1 MAGPKFKVYK
11 IKRIRNMRFIKA
23 LSMLFLWLFVLGAI
37 WFLLLFIYIQYTL
50 PDPESIATRRV
61 GESTKIYDRTG
72 EVLLYD
78 IHGEEKRT
86 IIAWEKIPEYIKK
99 ATIASEDADFYTHKG
114 LDLRG
119 IIRAFLKDLRN
130 FEISQGGSTI
140 TQQLVKKAL
149 FGDEKTITRK
159 VKEILVAIEIERRFT
174 KDEIFWMYLNQIP
187 YGSNSYGI
195 EAASKQFF
203 GKSASDLTLNESAI
217 IASLPKAPTYYSPYG
232 NHVEELMSRKN
243 DTLSKMFGLGFITE
257 KELNHAL
264 SEKVEFKSAK
274 EEISAP
280 HFVIMIKEYL
290 ISKYGEEAVESG
302 GFKITTTLDS
312 AFQEAAE
319 EVVEKY
325 SVINKE
331 RYKAKNAALAAVN
344 PKTGDLLALVGS
356 ANYFDI
362 ENQGNFNVATAK
374 RQPGSAFKPFAYAA
388 AFQAGYPDSTILFD
402 VKTEFNPNCQPDSSE
417 KKDPFGLD
425 CYHPQNYDGDFRGP
439 VTLRQSLSRS
449 LNVPSVKVLYLAGV
463 DNTIDLARKMGI
475 TTLEDRSRYGLS
487 LVLGGA
493 EVKLVDLVSAYGVFA
508 NEGVRNPWYIVK
520 KIELPNG
527 DILEESKPSPLRVVD
542 PKITRLVSDILSD
555 NSARSPV
562 FGFSSSLYF
571 PDFDVAAKT
580 GTTQENRDAWVAGY
594 SPNFAAGVWVGN
606 NDNQSMT
613 REGAGISAAGPM
625 WHEFMVKA
633 LSALPRET
641 FNPPDPVFTNKIM
654 LNGQYLYKNEQASGQ
669 EMHNI
674 LFYVNKN
681 DPLGPFPENPS
692 ADPQF
697 NNWEWAIRSVYR

>member
-1 MAGPKFKVYK
+1 
-11 IKRIRNMRFIKA
+11 
-23 LSMLFLWLFVLGAI
+23 
-37 WFLLLFIYIQYTL
+37 
-50 PDPESIATRRV
+50 
-61 GESTKIYDRTG
+61 
-72 EVLLYD
+72 
-78 IHGEEKRT
+78 
-86 IIAWEKIPEYIKK
+86 
-99 ATIASEDADFYTHKG
+99 
-114 LDLRG
+114 
-119 IIRAFLKDLRN
+119 
-130 FEISQGGSTI
+130 
-140 TQQLVKKAL
+140 
-149 FGDEKTITRK
+149 
-159 VKEILVAIEIERRFT
+159 
-174 KDEIFWMYLNQIP
+174 
-187 YGSNSYGI
+187 
-195 EAASKQFF
+195 
-203 GKSASDLTLNESAI
+203 
-217 IASLPKAPTYYSPYG
+217 
-232 NHVEELMSRKN
+232 
-243 DTLSKMFGLGFITE
+243 
-257 KELNHAL
+257 
-264 SEKVEFKSAK
+264 
-274 EEISAP
+274 
-280 HFVIMIKEYL
+280 
-290 ISKYGEEAVESG
+290 
-302 GFKITTTLDS
+302 
-312 AFQEAAE
+312 
-319 EVVEKY
+319 
-325 SVINKE
+325 
-331 RYKAKNAALAAVN
+331 
-344 PKTGDLLALVGS
+344 
-356 ANYFDI
+356 
-362 ENQGNFNVATAK
+362 
-374 RQPGSAFKPFAYAA
+374 
-388 AFQAGYPDSTILFD
+388 
-402 VKTEFNPNCQPDSSE
+402 
-417 KKDPFGLD
+417 
-425 CYHPQNYDGDFRGP
+425 
-439 VTLRQSLSRS
+439 
-449 LNVPSVKVLYLAGV
+449 
-463 DNTIDLARKMGI
+463 MGI